1 MIQYSTLCQTA
12 LESIGRNKTRSV
24 LTTLGVI
31 IGVLAVILLTS
42 IGNGLR
48 AFVADQ
54 FESLGANSIYV
65 TPGELIT
72 EEGSFSAASDAS
84 MSNSKLKTVD
94 ADKIIRLGGPIKT
107 AIPYTESQGDVRFGT
122 KKRRVLVVA
131 TYPEYEQVRNTK
143 AEKGRFFN
151 KNDEQS
157 KKKVAVIGPET
168 AEKLFGKKDPV
179 GKSII
184 INKVKFK
191 IIGVAE
197 EKGGSFGGGNFDDLV
212 LIPFSAGQS
221 YLEMEGVSSII
232 VQARS
237 AEDIPLAIRLI
248 ERSLLRRLDEDDFA
262 ILDQNELLGTIDQ
275 ILGTLTAGLTGIAA
289 ISLLVGGI
297 GIMNIMLVSVTERT
311 REIGLRK
318 ALGATPS
325 IIMLQFL
332 IEAAILSSLGGAIG
346 IILGFLATFGIRQF
360 IPASVTLP
368 SVLLAFGVSFA
379 VGLIFGA
386 LPARRAARLSPI
398 EALRHE

>member
-1 MIQYSTLCQTA
+1 MIQYSTLCRTA
-12 LESIGRNKTRSV
+12 CESIGRNKTRSI

-54 FESLGANSIYV
+54 FESLGANSIYI
-65 TPGELIT
+65 TPGELIS
-72 EEGSFSAASDAS
+72 EEGGFSAASDAS

-94 ADKIIRLGGPIKT
+94 VDKISRLGGPIKA
-107 AIPYTESQGDVRFGT
+107 AIPYSESQGDVRFGT
-122 KKRRVLVVA
+122 KKRKVLVIA

-143 AEKGRFFN
+143 TEKGRFFN

-168 AEKLFGKKDPV
+168 AKNLFGKKDPV
-179 GKSII
+179 GKSITV
-184 INKVKFK
+184 NKVKFK
-191 IIGVAE
+191 VIGVAE
-197 EKGGSFGGGNFDDLV
+197 EKGGGFGGPNFDDLV
-212 LIPFSAGQS
+212 LIPFSTGQN
-221 YLEMEGVSSII
+221 YLEMEGVSSIL

-237 AEDIPLAIRLI
+237 AEDIPIAIRLI
-248 ERSLLRRLDEDDFA
+248 EKTLLKRLDEDDFSV
-262 ILDQNELLGTIDQ
+262 LDQNELLGTIDQ
-275 ILGTLTAGLTGIAA
+275 ILGTLTIALAGIAA
-289 ISLLVGGI
+289 ISLVVGGI

-311 REIGLRK
+311 KEIGLRK

-325 IIMLQFL
+325 VIMFQFL

-346 IILGFLATFGIRQF
+346 IILGFLANFGIRQF
-360 IPASVTLP
+360 IPASITLP
-368 SVLLAFGVSFA
+368 SVLLAFGVSFI
-379 VGLIFGA
+379 VGLVFGA

-398 EALRHE
+398 EALRYE